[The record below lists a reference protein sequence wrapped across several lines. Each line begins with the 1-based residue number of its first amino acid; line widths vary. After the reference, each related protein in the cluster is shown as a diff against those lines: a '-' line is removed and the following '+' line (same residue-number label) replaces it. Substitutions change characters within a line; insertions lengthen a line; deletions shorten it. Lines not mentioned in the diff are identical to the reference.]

1 VSRYAAG
8 VEAERKTMAVLEA
21 AGYQTARMAGSHGM
35 FDVIAWDRQRFRL
48 IQVKRGVARLSPAD
62 REAMQNAAVPE
73 NASREY
79 WRWPLRARQPLIEV
93 IQ

>member
-35 FDVIAWDRQRFRL
+35 FDVIAWD
-48 IQVKRGVARLSPAD
+48 IG
-62 REAMQNAAVPE
+62 
-73 NASREY
+73 
-79 WRWPLRARQPLIEV
+79 
-93 IQ
+93 